1 MTLQVRPKM
10 RMTRAIL
17 AFGTEPDAI
26 RERGFESVV
35 VTSNDIQVVVGDQ
48 ACQMLPY
55 ALPHDS
61 RLPMIHSEAFLDQNR
76 SDVR

>member
-1 MTLQVRPKM
+1 MALKVRPKL

-26 RERGFESVV
+26 RERGLEPVI
-35 VTSNDIQVVVGDQ
+35 VTSNDIQVLVRDQ
-48 ACQMLPY
+48 ACQVLPY
-55 ALPHDS
+55 APSHDS
-61 RLPMIHSEAFLDQNR
+61 RLPMIHSETFLDQNR